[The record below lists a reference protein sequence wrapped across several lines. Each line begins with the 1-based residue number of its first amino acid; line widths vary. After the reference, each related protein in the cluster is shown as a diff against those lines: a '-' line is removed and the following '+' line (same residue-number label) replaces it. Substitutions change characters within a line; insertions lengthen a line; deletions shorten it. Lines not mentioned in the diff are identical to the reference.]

1 MRTLLTITI
10 LCFFLNSCTESESTT
25 EVSSSTNNNNACSFL
40 TATQTNFLPVSIT
53 SNFELGKWDESN
65 LGVNGDGIQLE
76 VAPEFRNVAAL
87 DVNNYLTHI
96 GGLFQ
101 EWNNAVITAP
111 SNTSNKRY
119 LYIGDDVNNP
129 EALGGIDNKQ
139 HATLNEYTTEAEIG
153 MYVKGTFDLN
163 TDENAWFA
171 GLDSRILALVR
182 YAVVPRTSS
191 GCFLYNKILTA
202 DMIFNASDHAFAA
215 FSAGNPGNANSYYD
229 FDAVLIHELGHFIG
243 ILGHTQLDSG
253 DPSTSVMLPSISNG
267 VANASQK
274 SPQSI
279 DTSLIHEAF
288 GIDLSAGLTAKLFA
302 LSHLY
307 PTKYSIEPKTG
318 TIALHADGTC
328 EHKFDGK
335 TIFVHKEDISKFKK

>member
-1 MRTLLTITI
+1 
-10 LCFFLNSCTESESTT
+10 
-25 EVSSSTNNNNACSFL
+25 
-40 TATQTNFLPVSIT
+40 
-53 SNFELGKWDESN
+53 
-65 LGVNGDGIQLE
+65 
-76 VAPEFRNVAAL
+76 
-87 DVNNYLTHI
+87 
-96 GGLFQ
+96 
-101 EWNNAVITAP
+101 
-111 SNTSNKRY
+111 
-119 LYIGDDVNNP
+119 
-129 EALGGIDNKQ
+129 
-139 HATLNEYTTEAEIG
+139 

-171 GLDSRILALVR
+171 ELDDRILALVR

-191 GCFLYNKILTA
+191 GCFLYNEILTA
-202 DMIFNASDHAFAA
+202 DVIFNASDHAFAA
-215 FSAGNPGNANSYYD
+215 FGAGNPANANSYYD

-253 DPSTSVMLPSISNG
+253 DSNTSVMLPSISNG
-267 VANASQK
+267 EANANQK